1 LKQFPQIWYEHLWI
15 LKKRFSF
22 TKSKA
27 KQTNFKLNKSMAPI
41 LANDVITM
49 KDVPY
54 KIVGS
59 LMNVTICTMVDLEH
73 QITTKWF

>member
-1 LKQFPQIWYEHLWI
+1 MDFLKMFA
-15 LKKRFSF
+15 F
-22 TKSKA
+22 TKSKV
-27 KQTNFKLNKSMAPI
+27 KQTDLKLNKCMAPI
-41 LANDVITM
+41 IANDVITM

-59 LMNVTICTMVDLEH
+59 FMIVTVCTMVDLED

>member
-1 LKQFPQIWYEHLWI
+1 
-15 LKKRFSF
+15 
-22 TKSKA
+22 
-27 KQTNFKLNKSMAPI
+27 MAPI
-41 LANDVITM
+41 IANDVIIM

-59 LMNVTICTMVDLEH
+59 LMNVTVCTMVDLEH